1 MVELI
6 YAPDPQ
12 QLLPPILACLPTSFA
27 SPRPPPAFIPL
38 VSPILRQ
45 RLHLILSARTENWLH
60 LLCWDDSKAERLKE
74 QVENT
79 TFEPHPVS
87 GEIEVGD
94 VNWTRYKRFDEET
107 LRSQL
112 SLADWP
118 FTPVFLWCTGDDAGD
133 GWKLAELLPS
143 PEADASWSTSI
154 EKANSSSK
162 ERIMAEALQ
171 EADASTANRPQ
182 LSRMSTQG
190 RDEDDYWAQYDQTPA
205 ETPQPRNSTQPD
217 QSDADYYARYSEVQ
231 PAMDNHE
238 PDADLQGGEA
248 VNGNGVSLQTS
259 HSGQTARSIDPPS
272 YQDPVGLVDGNE
284 KPVEI
289 QQPVPDSPSSDRG
302 SDAVGRL
309 ESEAERFNASEIGI
323 RQHIST
329 SIKSM
334 YRLAKSAGMDRET
347 FERTV
352 QREVET
358 LSILDRDE

>member
-12 QLLPPILACLPTSFA
+12 VLLPPILAYLPTSFA

-38 VSPILRQ
+38 LSPILRQ

-74 QVENT
+74 EVENT

-94 VNWTRYKRFDEET
+94 VTWTKYKRFDEET
-107 LRSQL
+107 LRAQL
-112 SLADWP
+112 ALADWP

-143 PEADASWSTSI
+143 PEADGSWSTSI
-154 EKANSSSK
+154 EEANSSSN
-162 ERIMAEALQ
+162 ERIVTEALQ

-182 LSRMSTQG
+182 ISRMSTQG
-190 RDEDDYWAQYDQTPA
+190 GDDDDYWAQYDQTPA
-205 ETPQPRNSTQPD
+205 ETPRPRASTQPAD
-217 QSDADYYARYSEVQ
+217 SDADYYARYNEVQ
-231 PAMDNHE
+231 PAMDNHD
-238 PDADLQGGEA
+238 PDAATQMGGPA
-248 VNGNGVSLQTS
+248 NANNGSLQTTL
-259 HSGQTARSIDPPS
+259 SGQTARSTDPPP
-272 YQDPVGLVDGNE
+272 YQEPTVDVDGIE
-284 KPVEI
+284 KLVEI
-289 QQPVPDSPSSDRG
+289 QQPVPDSPSSRAG

-309 ESEAERFNASEIGI
+309 ETEAERFNSSEIGI
-323 RQHIST
+323 RQHIGT

-334 YRLAKSAGMDRET
+334 YRLAKSVGMDREE

-352 QREVET
+352 QREIET
-358 LSILDRDE
+358 LSMLDRDE